1 MRCRKS
7 GGNLQTIHI
16 KTAKFEAF
24 LFDFTVY
31 PFIYCIDTSG
41 IRSFVFFL
49 NLISRHTYILA
60 ITDPASGIGESR
72 LPYSDA
78 GTRC

>member
-1 MRCRKS
+1 MSKIRRLNIVLIIRCRKS

-31 PFIYCIDTSG
+31 PFI
-41 IRSFVFFL
+41 L
-49 NLISRHTYILA
+49 LLILTIISNTIL
-60 ITDPASGIGESR
+60 P
-72 LPYSDA
+72 
-78 GTRC
+78 